1 MSPLV
6 KKQLIGSK
14 EVDFMPVTIGHAEE
28 LRSAKFVLGGSLS
41 EGIAGGAA
49 VVLTLLGLSG
59 IMPVVMLPVANIVM
73 GAAFLLEGGAV
84 SARFSKLL
92 AETSYDRLDSAELG
106 VGMTSEFV
114 GGIAGLV
121 LGILSLLKLY
131 PMYLV
136 PVAVIVYGGTL
147 MFSSGVTVRLNA
159 LELEGEQEGTKFKR
173 IAHEAMNAAAGVEFL
188 LGLSTVVLGIIA
200 LTGIYTA
207 VLSLVALL
215 LVGVT
220 GFLTGAA
227 VSSRM
232 FSLFQKHSAA

>member
-1 MSPLV
+1 
-6 KKQLIGSK
+6 
-14 EVDFMPVTIGHAEE
+14 MPVTTIGHAEE
-28 LRSAKFVLGGSLS
+28 LKSAKFVLGGSLS
-41 EGIAGGAA
+41 EGIAGGAV

-59 IMPVVMLPVANIVM
+59 IMPATMLPIAVIVM

-84 SARFSKLL
+84 STRFSKLIS
-92 AETSYDRLDSAELG
+92 ETGKDRLDSAELG

-147 MFSSGVTVRLNA
+147 MFSSGMTVRLNA
-159 LELEGEQEGTKFKR
+159 FELEGAEQNTRFVR

-188 LGLSTVVLGIIA
+188 LGLSVVVLGIIA

-207 VLSLVALL
+207 VLSLVAM
-215 LVGVT
+215 LVAGVT
-220 GFLTGAA
+220 EFITGAA
-227 VSSRM
+227 VTSRM
-232 FSLFQKHSAA
+232 LSIFQRHSAG

>member
-1 MSPLV
+1 
-6 KKQLIGSK
+6 
-14 EVDFMPVTIGHAEE
+14 MPVTTIGHAEE
-28 LRSAKFVLGGSLS
+28 LKSAKFVLGGSLS
-41 EGIAGGAA
+41 EGIAGGAV

-59 IMPVVMLPVANIVM
+59 IMPATMLPIAVIVM

-84 SARFSKLL
+84 STRFSKLIS
-92 AETSYDRLDSAELG
+92 ETGKDRLDSAELG

-147 MFSSGVTVRLNA
+147 MFSSGMTVRLNA
-159 LELEGEQEGTKFKR
+159 FELEGAEQNTRFVR

-188 LGLSTVVLGIIA
+188 LGLSVVVLGIIA

-215 LVGVT
+215 VAGVT
-220 GFLTGAA
+220 EFITGAA
-227 VSSRM
+227 VTSRM
-232 FSLFQKHSAA
+232 LSIFQRHSAA

>member
-1 MSPLV
+1 
-6 KKQLIGSK
+6 
-14 EVDFMPVTIGHAEE
+14 MPVTTIGHAEE
-28 LRSAKFVLGGSLS
+28 LKSAKLVLGGSLS
-41 EGIAGGAA
+41 EGIAGGAV

-59 IMPVVMLPVANIVM
+59 IMPAMMLPIAVIVM

-84 SARFSKLL
+84 STRFTKLI
-92 AETSYDRLDSAELG
+92 AETSKDRLDSAELG

-159 LELEGEQEGTKFKR
+159 FELEGADQNSRFVR

-200 LTGIYTA
+200 LTGIYTV

-215 LVGVT
+215 VAGVT
-220 GFLTGAA
+220 EFITGAA
-227 VSSRM
+227 VTSRM
-232 FSLFQKHSAA
+232 LSIFQRHSAA